1 MERKDIECINDY
13 VYRFFLH
20 IMDSEDAGKIADA
33 LEDDI
38 ARDIDETADSSL
50 WHSGDIE
57 IAMKRVLMKRI
68 IGEDYDD

>member
-1 MERKDIECINDY
+1 MNRKDIEYINEY

-33 LEDDI
+33 MEDDI

-50 WHSGDIE
+50 WNSGDIE